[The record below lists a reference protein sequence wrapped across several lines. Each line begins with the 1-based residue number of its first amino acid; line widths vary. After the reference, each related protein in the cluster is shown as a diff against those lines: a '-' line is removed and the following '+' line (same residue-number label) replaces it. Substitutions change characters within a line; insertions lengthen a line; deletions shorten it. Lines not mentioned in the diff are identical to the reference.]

1 MNETNRQGSWEVL
14 EKLYSE
20 GKLRSIGV
28 CNYTTKRL
36 THLLANCKVVTA
48 VHQFKLHLLLYQDEQ
63 KEIIEL
69 TKKHN
74 IRVEALLELR
84 RGTIEI
90 ADKHEVTEAQ
100 VLLRWGYQHD
110 AIVIPKSVTPERIK
124 TNSEIFLFELSKE
137 YYRNL
142 EDHSLIRNNDTV
154 NHPPPY

>member
-74 IRVEALLELR
+74 IRV
-84 RGTIEI
+84 
-90 ADKHEVTEAQ
+90 TEAQ

>member
-28 CNYTTKRL
+28 CNYTTKCL
-36 THLLANCKVVTA
+36 THLLANCKVVPA
-48 VHQFKLHLLLYQDEQ
+48 VHKFKFHLLLYQDEQ
-63 KEIIEL
+63 KEIIKL
-69 TKKHN
+69 TKKH
-74 IRVEALLELR
+74 IIKVEAYLSLGE
-84 RGTIEI
+84 GQS
-90 ADKHEVTEAQ
+90 VTEAQ

-142 EDHSLIRNNDTV
+142 EDHPLISNNDTV
-154 NHPPPY
+154 NHPPY

>member
-137 YYRNL
+137 
-142 EDHSLIRNNDTV
+142 
-154 NHPPPY
+154 

>member
-137 YYRNL
+137 DMDFIALIFLNDLSHNL
-142 EDHSLIRNNDTV
+142 
-154 NHPPPY
+154 